1 MKKGFTL
8 IELLVVVLIIGILSA
23 VALPQYTKAVNRAK
37 AVEAWTVMN
46 AIANAQEI
54 YYLANDKFGSR
65 EELDIEIPKMKNWEL
80 QSFWGGNTNFFITL
94 YGKGNLSEYRLTYF
108 RDLDEGSSSYPRRI
122 LCEWDPKICKH
133 LIPCLDIGTTT
144 GAVCYP

>member
-65 EELDIEIPKMKNWEL
+65 EELDIEIPEMKNWDISSWLAIDVAYFIDFAGKNAMKDYRFSYNRVKTEPH
-80 QSFWGGNTNFFITL
+80 QDYPKRIICWGEPE
-94 YGKGNLSEYRLTYF
+94 K
-108 RDLDEGSSSYPRRI
+108 
-122 LCEWDPKICKH
+122 CKNM
-133 LIPCLDIGTTT
+133 LPCLGIGSDF
-144 GAVCYP
+144 GAFCYL